1 MTGPL
6 LIQYVVEDDDDPRAG
21 LLVGDTVRA
30 LPAGWPSTVLGVLD
44 RWEEYS
50 SALQALDAEGQDA
63 VQGAMLTTPIT
74 FPRKVLCA
82 GANYFSHTDEMG
94 TERPDPDAAP
104 FFFLKPPTT
113 TVVGPDAVVPLPAG
127 ENPRYDWEG
136 ELAVVIG
143 RRARHVSREQ
153 ARSYVAGYLVADDL
167 SARGLFARPNAVFPP
182 FAYDWLA
189 HKAQDGSC
197 PIGPGIAPAFS
208 LPDIES
214 KRLTLSV
221 NGEPKQDTLLED
233 LVIGIDGLVAG
244 ASDLVTLEPGD
255 IILTGTPSGVGMPKN
270 TFLAVGDLVEVA
282 IEGIGRIRHVIGD
295 PTAGS
300 TAPPRL
306 QVAQATNRP
315 TRL

>member
-1 MTGPL
+1 MTGL
-6 LIQYVVEDDDDPRAG
+6 LLVQYRTDDDAVPRTG
-21 LLVGDTVRA
+21 LLVGGTVRA
-30 LPAGWPSTVLGVLD
+30 LPASWPDTVLRVLD
-44 RWEEYS
+44 RWDEYEA
-50 SALQALDAEGQDA
+50 ALQTLDTEGLEA
-63 VQGAMLTTPIT
+63 VPGATLTTPIT

-82 GANYFSHTDEMG
+82 GANYFSHADEMG
-94 TERPDPDAAP
+94 TARPDPDAAP

-113 TVVGPDAVVPLPAG
+113 TVVGPDAVVPLPSG
-127 ENPRYDWEG
+127 DDPRYDWEG

-143 RRARHVSREQ
+143 RRARHVARED
-153 ARSYVAGYLVADDL
+153 ARSVVAGYLVADDL

-182 FAYDWLA
+182 FAFDWLA

-221 NGEPKQDTLLED
+221 NGEPKQDALIEE

-255 IILTGTPSGVGMPKN
+255 IILTGTPAGVGLPKN
-270 TFLAVGDLVEVA
+270 TFLAVGDRVEVS
-282 IEGIGRIRHVIGD
+282 IEGIGRIVHTIGD
-295 PTAGS
+295 PALKET
-300 TAPPRL
+300 P
-306 QVAQATNRP
+306 
-315 TRL
+315 

>member
-1 MTGPL
+1 MTGML
-6 LIQYVVEDDDDPRAG
+6 LIQYCTDDDAVPRAG
-21 LLVGDTVRA
+21 LLVDETVRA
-30 LPAGWPSTVLGVLD
+30 LPASWPDTVLGVLD
-44 RWEEYS
+44 RWDEYEP
-50 SALQALDAEGQDA
+50 ALRTLDTEALDA
-63 VQGAMLTTPIT
+63 VPGATLTTPIT

-82 GANYFSHTDEMG
+82 GANYFSHADEMG
-94 TERPDPDAAP
+94 TARPDPDAAP

-113 TVVGPDAVVPLPAG
+113 TVVGPDAVVPLPSG
-127 ENPRYDWEG
+127 DDPRYDWEG

-143 RRARHVSREQ
+143 RRARHVSRED
-153 ARSYVAGYLVADDL
+153 ARSVIAGYLVADDL

-182 FAYDWLA
+182 FAFDWLA

-221 NGEPKQDTLLED
+221 NGEPKQDALIEE

-255 IILTGTPSGVGMPKN
+255 IILTGTPAGVGLPKN
-270 TFLAVGDLVEVA
+270 TFLAVGDRVEVA
-282 IEGIGRIRHVIGD
+282 IEGIGRIVHTIGD
-295 PTAGS
+295 PALKETS
-300 TAPPRL
+300 
-306 QVAQATNRP
+306 
-315 TRL
+315 

>member
-1 MTGPL
+1 MTGL
-6 LIQYVVEDDDDPRAG
+6 LLVQYRTDNDAVPRAG
-21 LLVGDTVRA
+21 LLVGDSVRA
-30 LPAGWPSTVLGVLD
+30 LPASWPDTVLGVLD
-44 RWEEYS
+44 RWDEYEA
-50 SALQALDAEGQDA
+50 ALQTLDTEGLEA
-63 VQGAMLTTPIT
+63 VPGATLTTPIT

-82 GANYFSHTDEMG
+82 GANYFSHADEMG
-94 TERPDPDAAP
+94 TARPDPDAAP

-113 TVVGPDAVVPLPAG
+113 TVVGPDAVVPLPSG
-127 ENPRYDWEG
+127 DDPRYDWEG

-143 RRARHVSREQ
+143 RRARHVARED
-153 ARSYVAGYLVADDL
+153 ARSVVAGYLVADDL

-182 FAYDWLA
+182 FAFDWLA

-221 NGEPKQDTLLED
+221 NGEPKQDALIED

-255 IILTGTPSGVGMPKN
+255 IILTGTPAGVGLPKN
-270 TFLAVGDLVEVA
+270 TFLAVGDRVEVA
-282 IEGIGRIRHVIGD
+282 IEGIGRIVHTIGD
-295 PTAGS
+295 PALKET
-300 TAPPRL
+300 P
-306 QVAQATNRP
+306 
-315 TRL
+315 

>member
-1 MTGPL
+1 MTRLL
-6 LIQYVVEDDDDPRAG
+6 LIQYRIEDDDIPRAG
-21 LLVGDTVRA
+21 VLVDDIVRR
-30 LPAGWPSTVLGVLD
+30 LPASWPDTVLGVLD
-44 RWEEYS
+44 RWEEYEAELRTLDTE
-50 SALQALDAEGQDA
+50 ALA
-63 VQGAMLTTPIT
+63 VVPRATLTTPIT

-82 GANYFSHTDEMG
+82 GANYFSHADEMG
-94 TERPDPDAAP
+94 TARPDPDAAP

-113 TVVGPDAVVPLPAG
+113 TVVGPDVTVPLPSG
-127 ENPRYDWEG
+127 DDPRYDWEG

-143 RRARHVSREQ
+143 RRARHVSRED
-153 ARSYVAGYLVADDL
+153 ARSVVAGYLVADDL

-214 KRLTLSV
+214 KRLTLTV
-221 NGEPKQDTLLED
+221 NGEPKQDAVIDD

-255 IILTGTPSGVGMPKN
+255 IILTGTPAGVGLPKN
-270 TFLAVGDLVEVA
+270 TFLAIGDRVEVA
-282 IEGIGRIRHVIGD
+282 IEGIGRIVHTIGE
-295 PTAGS
+295 PPS
-300 TAPPRL
+300 IPRPAPGDRRAAPGL
-306 QVAQATNRP
+306 KETQ
-315 TRL
+315 

>member
-1 MTGPL
+1 MTGVL
-6 LIQYVVEDDDDPRAG
+6 LVQYRTDDDDVPRAG
-21 LLVGDTVRA
+21 LLVDDTVRA
-30 LPAGWPSTVLGVLD
+30 LPPSWPDTVLGVLD
-44 RWEEYS
+44 RWDEYEA
-50 SALQALDAEGQDA
+50 ALRTLDTEGLEA
-63 VQGAMLTTPIT
+63 VPGATLTTPIT

-94 TERPDPDAAP
+94 TARPDPDAAP

-113 TVVGPDAVVPLPAG
+113 TVVGPDAVVPLPSG
-127 ENPRYDWEG
+127 DDPRYDWEG

-143 RRARHVSREQ
+143 RRARHVSRED
-153 ARSYVAGYLVADDL
+153 ARSVVAGYLVADDL

-182 FAYDWLA
+182 FAFDWLA

-221 NGEPKQDTLLED
+221 NGEPKQDALIEE

-255 IILTGTPSGVGMPKN
+255 IILTGTPAGVGLPKN
-270 TFLAVGDLVEVA
+270 TFLTVGDRVEVT
-282 IEGIGRIRHVIGD
+282 IDGIGRIVHTIGD
-295 PTAGS
+295 PALKET
-300 TAPPRL
+300 P
-306 QVAQATNRP
+306 
-315 TRL
+315 

>member
-1 MTGPL
+1 MTGLL
-6 LIQYVVEDDDDPRAG
+6 LIQYRTDEDAVPRAG

-30 LPAGWPSTVLGVLD
+30 LPASWPDTVLGVLD
-44 RWEEYS
+44 RWDEYEA
-50 SALQALDAEGQDA
+50 ALQTLDTEALEA
-63 VQGAMLTTPIT
+63 VPGATLTTPIT

-94 TERPDPDAAP
+94 TARPDPDAAP

-113 TVVGPDAVVPLPAG
+113 TVVGPDAVVPLPSG
-127 ENPRYDWEG
+127 DDPRYDWEG

-143 RRARHVSREQ
+143 RRARHVARED
-153 ARSYVAGYLVADDL
+153 ARSVVAGYLVADDL

-182 FAYDWLA
+182 FAFDWLA

-221 NGEPKQDTLLED
+221 NGEPKQDTLIEE

-255 IILTGTPSGVGMPKN
+255 IILTGTPAGVGLPKN
-270 TFLAVGDLVEVA
+270 TFLAVGDRVEVA
-282 IEGIGRIRHVIGD
+282 IEGIGRIVHTIGD
-295 PTAGS
+295 PALKETS
-300 TAPPRL
+300 
-306 QVAQATNRP
+306 
-315 TRL
+315 

>member
-1 MTGPL
+1 MTGLL
-6 LIQYVVEDDDDPRAG
+6 LIQYRTDDDAVPRAG
-21 LLVGDTVRA
+21 LLVADTVRA
-30 LPAGWPSTVLGVLD
+30 LPVSWPDTVLGVLD
-44 RWEEYS
+44 RWEEYEA
-50 SALQALDAEGQDA
+50 ALQTLDTEGLEA
-63 VQGAMLTTPIT
+63 VPGATLTTPIT

-94 TERPDPDAAP
+94 TARPDPDAAP

-113 TVVGPDAVVPLPAG
+113 TVVGPDAVVPLPSG
-127 ENPRYDWEG
+127 DDPRYDWEG

-143 RRARHVSREQ
+143 RRARHVSRED
-153 ARSYVAGYLVADDL
+153 ARSVVAGYLVADDL

-182 FAYDWLA
+182 FAFDWLA

-197 PIGPGIAPAFS
+197 PVGPGIAPAFS

-221 NGEPKQDTLLED
+221 NGEPKQDTLIED

-255 IILTGTPSGVGMPKN
+255 IILTGTPAGVGLPKN
-270 TFLAVGDLVEVA
+270 TFLAVGDRVEVA
-282 IEGIGRIRHVIGD
+282 IEGIGRIVHTIGD
-295 PTAGS
+295 PAMKET
-300 TAPPRL
+300 L
-306 QVAQATNRP
+306 
-315 TRL
+315 